1 MASPQQ
7 DQATATVLQA
17 LQALYHDP
25 DSGAKKRANEWL
37 EEFQH
42 SVSQVTSLASTPTGR
57 LGCRKVESC
66 RFSPSNACRKVAHA
80 AVRAATRKVLTV
92 AD

>member
-1 MASPQQ
+1 MATPQQ

-25 DSGAKKRANEWL
+25 DSNAKKRANEWL

-42 SVSQVTSLASTPTGR
+42 SVSAPITSDVFGSQTIEIGRHHADPPHDPRLRYLTYPTANSYDVEGR
-57 LGCRKVESC
+57 C
-66 RFSPSNACRKVAHA
+66 
-80 AVRAATRKVLTV
+80 
-92 AD
+92 